1 MNRFRSLLFPLA
13 LALILGI
20 ITAWLGRAS
29 EVSVE
34 ETALDPAKPQY
45 TATNLHAKRFDISG
59 SLNQELSAPEAW
71 QLPDRKNVF
80 FRQPVLKSYR
90 EGQARYTVSSDTA
103 RYETASRQAFFQ
115 HNVVLAKTADD
126 RHPAARILTETLDAD
141 TAAQTARSDAPVQY
155 EYGESTGSAT
165 GMDYDNKSGVLN
177 LHSNVKAL
185 IYDFKHR

>member
-59 SLNQELSAPEAW
+59 SLNRRPACFA
-71 QLPDRKNVF
+71 
-80 FRQPVLKSYR
+80 
-90 EGQARYTVSSDTA
+90 VSRGTPKP
-103 RYETASRQAFFQ
+103 F
-115 HNVVLAKTADD
+115 
-126 RHPAARILTETLDAD
+126 
-141 TAAQTARSDAPVQY
+141 
-155 EYGESTGSAT
+155 GE
-165 GMDYDNKSGVLN
+165 
-177 LHSNVKAL
+177 H
-185 IYDFKHR
+185 